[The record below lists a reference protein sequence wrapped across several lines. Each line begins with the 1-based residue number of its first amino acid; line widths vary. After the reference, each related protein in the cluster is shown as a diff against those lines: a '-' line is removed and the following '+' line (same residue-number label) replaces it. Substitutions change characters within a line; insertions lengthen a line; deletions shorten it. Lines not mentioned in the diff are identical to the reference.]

1 MTSFLIIISSLLIRY
16 QAMWSSC
23 AQPNYMFVG
32 ETMEHALMLT
42 SKRNAHLLP
51 EAENKNK
58 FVMDT
63 LTK

>member
-1 MTSFLIIISSLLIRY
+1 
-16 QAMWSSC
+16 MWSSC

-51 EAENKNK
+51 EAENNNK